1 MMIFLAGLVWLAIVA
16 GTLYLMKNLGLL
28 DKFLGGKLGCCCGGL
43 SKIAKAPCA
52 SKEESV
58 PVQAQAA
65 PEEPAATAP
74 ADSQTPSDGAGA

>member
-1 MMIFLAGLVWLAIVA
+1 MVFLAGLVWLAIVA

-28 DKFLGGKLGCCCGGL
+28 DKVLGGKLGCCCGGL

-52 SKEESV
+52 SKEESA

-65 PEEPAATAP
+65 PEEPASAAP
-74 ADSQTPSDGAGA
+74 ADPQTPADGADA